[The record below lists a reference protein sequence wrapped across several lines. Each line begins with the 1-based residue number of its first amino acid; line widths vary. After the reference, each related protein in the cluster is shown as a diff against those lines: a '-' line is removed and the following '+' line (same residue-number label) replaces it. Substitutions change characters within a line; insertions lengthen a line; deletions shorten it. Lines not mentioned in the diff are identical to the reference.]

1 MKRIMLAIS
10 AVALASGLFVS
21 CEKTPQ
27 DNGKPADEK
36 ITVNMKADAAFAE
49 DKTATITLELS
60 KATSADVTVT
70 LAKSPVQD
78 GKKEVLTDF
87 AKNVKIGKGQTSAEV
102 KVTADV
108 FGLESGEYQAAIQI
122 TAVKGAE
129 KPENAVVYIGLIYDA
144 LKPEVSITADNAF
157 AGDKT
162 AKINVLL
169 SLATTTD
176 VKVKLAPAAEN
187 KYSVSIEPAEV
198 IIAAGETKAEAVA
211 TVTIPENIEIGIH
224 PLAIEI
230 AEVENAVVGKVGKA
244 NINLTYP
251 FATPIVIDGLFDDW
265 KDAGIVTYTL
275 PEGTVLYPFMT
286 EMKLAADEKYAYV
299 YFKFIDP
306 AKVEFYSMGS
316 NAMEHGIALAENGLP
331 INIYIDADGN
341 KDTGCFI
348 PSVDNKTFY
357 PPFANDNMGVEWYL
371 EGGFHGGEV
380 FYDLT
385 AMTYYLRYTGADKLN
400 FWEGG
405 FSNRLS
411 EITGEAIFAQTAYDA
426 AAGVGETEIQF
437 SRKFFEITGN
447 KARFTVK
454 IMNGDPYWSCIGIL
468 PQGTATDKTKPETR
482 THVDMATLILPNYVE

>member
-1 MKRIMLAIS
+1 MKRIMFAIS
-10 AVALASGLFVS
+10 AAVLAAGLFVS

-36 ITVNMKADAAFAE
+36 ITVSMKADAAFAE
-49 DKTATITLELS
+49 DNTAKLTLELS
-60 KATSADVTVT
+60 KAASADVTVT
-70 LAKSPVQD
+70 LAKAPVQS
-78 GKKEVLTDF
+78 GKNEVPANF
-87 AKNVKIGKGQTSAEV
+87 SKSVKIEKGKTSAEV
-102 KVTADV
+102 NVEADV
-108 FGLESGEYQAAIQI
+108 LGLESGEYQTAIKI
-122 TAVKGAE
+122 ASVKGAE
-129 KPENAVVYIGLIYDA
+129 TPEDAVVYIA
-144 LKPEVSITADNAF
+144 LSYSFKPEVNVYADQTF

-162 AKINVLL
+162 AKIRVALAK
-169 SLATTTD
+169 ATTKD
-176 VKVKLAPAAEN
+176 VKVKLASAADN
-187 KYSVSIEPAEV
+187 KYMVTIAPAELTIV
-198 IIAAGETKAEAVA
+198 AGQTEAEAVA

-405 FSNRLS
+405 FSNRLR